1 MYLEYI
7 LRQIETDCGNI
18 RHDRSPFCGS
28 LQTHLGASMPSGGGY
43 IIKAHLGHK
52 SEMSYIFDIQAK
64 FIAIAR

>member
-1 MYLEYI
+1 LEYI

-43 IIKAHLGHK
+43 IIKASLN
-52 SEMSYIFDIQAK
+52 D
-64 FIAIAR
+64 